1 MLVCVTRC
9 FDLPLLISHIY
20 TGDGHPNQPRLSSDQ
35 PVLLSQKGINYGGS
49 SRPLYTM
56 YSKIVQE
63 EDNKIV
69 ERNRQ
74 STDGV
79 LIVVSPRV
87 QVTHS
92 FLCTQDQSKIIDW
105 FILCHCRRNA
115 RSLDPRSQAQ
125 RPGYL
130 DILPCEHSSAFGQPK
145 YTWIDPSFEKATCVL
160 STTIRHLG
168 EHTLVVV
175 PTSQPIWCHDSDVR
189 TTFCTSI
196 HHDYPKQRIFSR
208 NSSEDA
214 RNVCQDQVVRA
225 LKHED
230 KSRISTLFLPPLHSW
245 FPHLLR
251 QRQSSRL
258 LDSGFLDHNVHASI
272 YIIHG
277 DTYFH
282 PWGVVLHT
290 VFSAGIIPIF

>member
-1 MLVCVTRC
+1 
-9 FDLPLLISHIY
+9 
-20 TGDGHPNQPRLSSDQ
+20 
-35 PVLLSQKGINYGGS
+35 
-49 SRPLYTM
+49 M

-79 LIVVSPRV
+79 LIVVSPHI
-87 QVTHS
+87 TLS
-92 FLCTQDQSKIIDW
+92 FLCTPDQSKVIDW
-105 FILCHCRRNA
+105 FILCHCRRDA
-115 RSLDPRSQAQ
+115 RSLDPRSQAHLS
-125 RPGYL
+125 GYL
-130 DILPCEHSSAFGQPK
+130 DILPCKHLSAFGPSK
-145 YTWIDPSFEKATCVL
+145 YTWIDSSHFEKATCVL
-160 STTIRHLG
+160 PTGICRLG

-175 PTSQPIWCHDSDVR
+175 PTSQSIWCHDSDIR
-189 TTFCTSI
+189 TAFHTSI
-196 HHDYPKQRIFSR
+196 HHDYPEQRISAR

-245 FPHLLR
+245 FPRLLR

-258 LDSGFLDHNVHASI
+258 LDSGLLDPNVRAYI

-277 DTYFH
+277 VTYFQ
-282 PWGVVLHT
+282 PWAAVLHT
-290 VFSAGIIPIF
+290 AFSAGIMRIS

>member
-9 FDLPLLISHIY
+9 SDLSLLISHIC
-20 TGDGHPNQPRLSSDQ
+20 TGDGDLNQPRLSPDQ
-35 PVLLSQKGINYGGS
+35 PVLSSQRGINYGGS

-79 LIVVSPRV
+79 LIVVSPHRFCV
-87 QVTHS
+87 PWK
-92 FLCTQDQSKIIDW
+92 SKIIDW

-125 RPGYL
+125 LPGYL
-130 DILPCEHSSAFGQPK
+130 DILPCEHLSAFGPPK
-145 YTWIDPSFEKATCVL
+145 YIWIGSSHFGKATCLL
-160 STTIRHLG
+160 STTICRLG

-175 PTSQPIWCHDSDVR
+175 PTSQSIWCYHSDVR
-189 TTFCTSI
+189 TAFRTSI
-196 HHDYPKQRIFSR
+196 HHDYPEQRNFSR

-245 FPHLLR
+245 FPHLLH

-258 LDSGFLDHNVHASI
+258 LDSGLLDPNVHASI
-272 YIIHG
+272 YITHG
-277 DTYFH
+277 VTSFQ
-282 PWGVVLHT
+282 PWGAVLHT
-290 VFSAGIIPIF
+290 VFSAGIIRIS